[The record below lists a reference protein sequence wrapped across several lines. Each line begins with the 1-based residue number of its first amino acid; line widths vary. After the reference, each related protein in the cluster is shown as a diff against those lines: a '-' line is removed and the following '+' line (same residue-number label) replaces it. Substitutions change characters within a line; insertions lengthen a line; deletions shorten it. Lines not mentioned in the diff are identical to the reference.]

1 MDPRR
6 RAGPPP
12 LPLATHRR
20 RACRSMH
27 LARRQ
32 ATRFDRAVRIGMS
45 FGR

>member
-6 RAGPPP
+6 RAGP

-27 LARRQ
+27 
-32 ATRFDRAVRIGMS
+32 
-45 FGR
+45 